1 MSAPHLLFDHA
12 AITHRRTRAFGH
24 EGADFLLSRIAEDMQ
39 DRLAPV
45 LRDFTLIADLA
56 TPSEHLRL
64 MLEER
69 GYPRAIALEP
79 SIPLALHRTG
89 PVIAAHEEALPLRPG
104 HFDLI
109 VSGMAL
115 HQVNDLPGTLLQVR
129 QALKPDGL
137 FMAAFLGGDTLTE
150 LRQCFIA
157 AETELTGGIS
167 PRVAPFVD
175 VRDLGALLQRA
186 GFALPVTDCDRI
198 TVRYDSVFQLMGD
211 LRAMGLTNAL
221 MERRRTFTSRQLLGM
236 VADLYAERFSDPD
249 GRIRASFDL
258 VWLSGWAPHESQ
270 QKPLRPGSAKTRLA
284 DALKVEEQK
293 LTPDRE

>member
-1 MSAPHLLFDHA
+1 MSAPHVIFDHD
-12 AITHRRTRAFGH
+12 AITRRRTMAFGL
-24 EGADFLLSRIAEDMQ
+24 EGADFLMTRIAEDMQ
-39 DRLAPV
+39 DRLVPV
-45 LRDFTLIADLA
+45 LRDFKVIADLA
-56 TPSEHLRL
+56 SPSEHLRI

-69 GYPRAIALEP
+69 GHPRAIALEP
-79 SIPLALHRTG
+79 SLPLALHRTA
-89 PVIAAHEEALPLRPG
+89 PVLAAHEEALPLRPAS
-104 HFDLI
+104 FDLI
-109 VSGMAL
+109 VSGLAL
-115 HQVNDLPGTLLQVR
+115 QQVNDLPGTLLQVR

-175 VRDLGALLQRA
+175 VRDLGALMQRA

-198 TVRYDSVFQLMGD
+198 TVRYDSLFHLMGD
-211 LRAMGLTNAL
+211 LRAMGLTNSL
-221 MERRRTFTSRQLLGM
+221 MERRRAFTSRQLIGM
-236 VADLYAERFSDPD
+236 VADLYAERFSDAD

-258 VWLSGWAPHESQ
+258 VWLSGWSPHESQ

-293 LTPDRE
+293 LDPGTD